1 MEKENF
7 NEQERACEKVLLVGV
22 DDGTQGEDFERSM
35 EELKSLAKA
44 CFMEPVGVITQ
55 RMESVNK
62 GLYIGTGKVQEVKE
76 ASQLLNADVIIFDDA
91 LTPSQL
97 RNLQNELEKPIL
109 DRTTLILDIFE
120 TRARTREAKLQ
131 VESAKLKYL
140 LPRLVGMHEA
150 LTRQGGTSGSMSSR
164 GAGEKKLEL
173 DRRRIEHRI
182 TELSRELEEVSMER
196 QVQRKRRQ
204 ASRTP
209 LVALVGYT
217 NA

>member
-131 VESAKLKYL
+131 VESAKLNIFCQDWLGCMKR
-140 LPRLVGMHEA
+140 LP
-150 LTRQGGTSGSMSSR
+150 
-164 GAGEKKLEL
+164 
-173 DRRRIEHRI
+173 DR
-182 TELSRELEEVSMER
+182 EEPV
-196 QVQRKRRQ
+196 
-204 ASRTP
+204 
-209 LVALVGYT
+209 VA
-217 NA
+217 